1 MKHTNFTQEIQISKP
16 KYLPHIV
23 FGSVGIAVGVMII
36 SCAVIYVVVA
46 GMEAVMY

>member
-1 MKHTNFTQEIQISKP
+1 MKHTNFTQEIQMNEP
-16 KYLPHIV
+16 KDQSNLY
-23 FGSVGIAVGVMII
+23 VGIAVGVMII